1 MLFFRTL
8 SFLYLRYCVIVLV
21 ALSGFMLGFDMM
33 NNGDELPKSANLLII
48 YGTYQSLYAIDMM
61 LPISLVF
68 AFIATLIGLVRS
80 NALTSYYALG
90 YSRFA
95 VLAPMLYT
103 TVFILILYIAAH
115 MTSFARAHEY
125 AENLRASSKV
135 LVSVDNLF
143 FTHEGSYIYFG
154 TLNPLTQRA
163 SQIRIFTFKEG
174 RLVESIQANEAY
186 YQNHYW
192 NMPNAVVIRSP
203 KTLDLNGE
211 GVERIRGQD
220 IRVLKDFRPKI
231 LDQIVEGKV
240 NYTIL
245 DALDALALLK
255 GQNIDLSKIESSL
268 YRNFVTP
275 WFALM
280 MIILIYA
287 HVPIG
292 SRFANLSLYG
302 FGAILATLIV
312 WGVLFMLGEL
322 SNNTTLTPLVGV
334 IIPIV
339 LLGLLSFIY
348 LSQFWLKSR
357 INSQQ
362 KKRA

>member
-1 MLFFRTL
+1 M
-8 SFLYLRYCVIVLV
+8 
-21 ALSGFMLGFDMM
+21 
-33 NNGDELPKSANLLII
+33 
-48 YGTYQSLYAIDMM
+48 
-61 LPISLVF
+61 
-68 AFIATLIGLVRS
+68 
-80 NALTSYYALG
+80 
-90 YSRFA
+90 
-95 VLAPMLYT
+95 
-103 TVFILILYIAAH
+103 
-115 MTSFARAHEY
+115 
-125 AENLRASSKV
+125 
-135 LVSVDNLF
+135 
-143 FTHEGSYIYFG
+143 
-154 TLNPLTQRA
+154 
-163 SQIRIFTFKEG
+163 
-174 RLVESIQANEAY
+174 
-186 YQNHYW
+186 
-192 NMPNAVVIRSP
+192 

-287 HVPIG
+287 HIPIG